1 MKVSNNANN
10 MRSVG
15 FSLIELLVTLAIVAI
30 LASVAYPSY
39 QSSVRKTH
47 RTDASGA
54 VLQMAQRLERI
65 RSQTYSY
72 ASAPAE
78 SLTETYERYVVNAVI
93 AANGYTVTATP
104 IAGTDQ
110 VNDVCGVLTYTNTG
124 TWTFGNSRTED
135 QCL

>member
-1 MKVSNNANN
+1 MVSIKANT

-15 FSLIELLVTLAIVAI
+15 FSLIELLVTLAIIAI

-39 QSSVRKTH
+39 QSSVRKSH

-72 ASAPAE
+72 ASAPVE

-104 IAGTDQ
+104 LDGTDQ
-110 VNDVCGVLTYTNTG
+110 VNDVCGVFTYTNTG
-124 TWTFGNSRTED
+124 VWTFGNGRTED